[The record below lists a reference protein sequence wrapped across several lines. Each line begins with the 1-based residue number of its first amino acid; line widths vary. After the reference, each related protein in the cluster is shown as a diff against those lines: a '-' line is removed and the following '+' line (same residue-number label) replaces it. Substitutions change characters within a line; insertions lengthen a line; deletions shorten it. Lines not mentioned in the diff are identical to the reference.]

1 MSRVILVSNRLPV
14 TIKRSRSQDSNGQT
28 LTMSAGGLVT
38 GLSPLHARS
47 DGVWIGHPGEHP
59 NASTLRQLEQQRLV
73 PVDVPPRDYRNYYE
87 GYSNS
92 ALWPLFH
99 YFVERCEFDPAHYEA
114 YRSVNERF
122 ADQVAKVA
130 KPDDL
135 IWVHDY
141 QLMLLPEM
149 LRSRIPQ
156 ARIGFFLHI
165 PFPSSETFRVLPQRS
180 QILRG
185 LLGADLIGVH
195 TYEYAENLQRSFRRL
210 LGLESNRGALRYSGR
225 SVRIQAL
232 PIGIDTKEMRK
243 AAFSNE
249 AERYLLDLKRRI
261 GDRQVVLGV
270 DRLDYTKG
278 LPLKL
283 QAWRRLLAGSPALR
297 RRAMLIQIAVPSRE
311 NIGSYQQQKDEVERL
326 VGEIN
331 GLYGSPGRVPIHYM
345 YQSVSREELG
355 ALYRLADVALVSPVR
370 DGLNL
375 VAKEYVACRDD
386 GGGVLALSEF
396 AGAASELGESLR
408 LNPWDIEGTAAQIER
423 GLEMDFGERQERMR
437 PMYHRVVQNDVHRW
451 VERFMTALTE
461 PEVEELRVPPQLQS
475 TVLAETIGPHLATA
489 RRALLM
495 LDYDGSLREFTE
507 RYEDALPTG
516 EILDILTEL
525 GSLDGVSTY
534 INSGRDRN
542 TLGEWF
548 KGVPVGLIAEHGS
561 WIREVGESKW
571 RRMGPPP
578 DLSWK
583 GVVRPVL
590 EEYAERTPGARIEE
604 KSAALVWHYREADD
618 SLGEWQALELMS
630 VLEDML
636 SGSPVEILSGARI
649 IEIRQQ
655 GVDKGSAFEH
665 VSEAYGPFDFVLA
678 TGDDRT
684 DEDIFA
690 RLPLEA
696 YSVKIGGGQ
705 SGARAAVGSP
715 GSVRRLLRAL
725 IAARRRVAVAQF

>member
-1 MSRVILVSNRLPV
+1 MTISRV
-14 TIKRSRSQDSNGQT
+14 RSGNGQR
-28 LTMSAGGLVT
+28 LNMSSGGLVT
-38 GLSPLHARS
+38 GLAPLHARG
-47 DGVWIGHPGEHP
+47 DGLWVGHPGEQP
-59 NASTLRQLEQQRLV
+59 NEETLKELEKQRLV
-73 PVDVPPRDYRNYYE
+73 PVEVPTREFRNYYE

-99 YFVERCEFDPAHYEA
+99 YFFERCEFDPAQFEA

-122 ADQVAKVA
+122 ADAVAELA

-135 IWVHDY
+135 IWLHDY

-149 LRSRIPQ
+149 LRQRVPGV
-156 ARIGFFLHI
+156 RIGFFLHI
-165 PFPSSETFRVLPQRS
+165 PFPSSETFRVLPQRT

-210 LGLESNRGALRYSGR
+210 LGIETVRGQLRYSGR
-225 SVRIQAL
+225 NVRIQAL
-232 PIGIDTKEMRK
+232 PIGIDTDELRE
-243 AAFSNE
+243 AAFSKE
-249 AERYLLDLKRRI
+249 ADRYLVELKRRI
-261 GDRQVVLGV
+261 GDRQVVLGI

-283 QAWRRLLAGSPALR
+283 QAWRRLLASSQRWR
-297 RRAMLIQIAVPSRE
+297 RRAVLIQLAVPSRE
-311 NIGSYQQQKDEVERL
+311 NIESYHQQKDEVERL

-331 GLYGSPGRVPIHYM
+331 GLYGSPGQVPIQYM
-345 YQSVSREELG
+345 YQSVSKAELG
-355 ALYRLADVALVSPVR
+355 ALYRLADVAFVSPIR

-386 GGGVLALSEF
+386 GGGVLVLSEF

-408 LNPWDIEGTAAQIER
+408 INPWDIEGTASQIER
-423 GLEMDFGERQERMR
+423 AIEMDYGERQERMR
-437 PMYHRVVQNDVHRW
+437 PMFHRVVQNDVHRW
-451 VERFMTALTE
+451 VERFMSSLTE
-461 PEVEELRVPPQLQS
+461 PEVEEVQFPPSLQS
-475 TVLAETIGPHLATA
+475 QVLAETLAPQLATA
-489 RRALLM
+489 EKALLM

-507 RYEDALPTG
+507 RYEDAVPTD
-516 EILDILTEL
+516 EILEILSAL
-525 GSLDGVSTY
+525 GDLEGVTAY

-542 TLGEWF
+542 TLTEWF
-548 KGVPVGLIAEHGS
+548 SDVPISLIAEHGL
-561 WIREVGESKW
+561 WIREAGDIEW

-578 DLSWK
+578 DLRWK
-583 GVVRPVL
+583 EIVRPVL
-590 EEYAERTPGARIEE
+590 ADYSNRTPGARIEE
-604 KSAALVWHYREADD
+604 KSSALVWHYREADD
-618 SLGEWQALELMS
+618 ALGEWQALELMS

-636 SGSPVEILSGARI
+636 SGSPVEILSGARV

-655 GVDKGSAFEH
+655 GVDKGRAFEF
-665 VSEAYGPFDFVLA
+665 VNDSQGPFDFILA

-690 RLPLEA
+690 RMPEGA

-705 SGARAAVGSP
+705 SAARAAVGSP
-715 GSVRRLLRAL
+715 GSLRRLLRSL
-725 IAARRRVAVAQF
+725 IDVRRGVDQNGAKPA

>member
-14 TIKRSRSQDSNGQT
+14 TIRRSRGSEQT
-28 LTMSAGGLVT
+28 LDMSAGGLVT
-38 GLSPLHARS
+38 GLAPLHAKS
-47 DGVWIGHPGEHP
+47 NGVWIGHPGENP
-59 NASTLRQLEQQRLV
+59 NAKTLEELEKRRLV
-73 PVDVPPRDYRNYYE
+73 PVDVPTREYRSYYE
-87 GYSNS
+87 GYSNT

-99 YFVERCEFDPAHYEA
+99 YFVERGEFDPAQFEA

-122 ADQVAKVA
+122 ADKVA
-130 KPDDL
+130 SIAEPDDL

-149 LRSRIPQ
+149 LRQRVPS

-165 PFPSSETFRVLPQRS
+165 PFPSSETFRVLPQRT

-210 LGLESNRGALRYSGR
+210 LGIETVRGALRYSGR
-225 SVRIQAL
+225 SVRIQSH
-232 PIGIDTKEMRK
+232 PIGIDTDEMRA
-243 AAFSNE
+243 AAFSKKADHE
-249 AERYLLDLKRRI
+249 LVELKRRI
-261 GDRQVVLGV
+261 GDRQVVLGI

-283 QAWRRLLAGSPALR
+283 MAWRRLLSGSQRWR
-297 RRAMLIQIAVPSRE
+297 RGAMLIQLAVPSRE
-311 NIGSYQQQKDEVERL
+311 NIDSYSQQKDEVERL

-345 YQSVSREELG
+345 YQTVSREELG
-355 ALYRLADVALVSPVR
+355 ALYRLADVAFVSPLR

-396 AGAASELGESLR
+396 AGAVSELGESLR

-423 GLEMDFGERQERMR
+423 ALEMDFGERQERMR

-451 VERFMTALTE
+451 VERFMSALTE
-461 PEVEELRVPPQLQS
+461 AEVEELQVPPQLQS
-475 TVLAETIGPHLATA
+475 QVLAGTLGPQLATA
-489 RRALLM
+489 GKALLM

-507 RYEDALPTG
+507 RYEDAEPTP
-516 EILDILTEL
+516 EILEILTSL
-525 GSLDGVSTY
+525 GELDGVRTY

-548 KGVPVGLIAEHGS
+548 SGAPVSLIAEHGS
-561 WIREVGESKW
+561 WIREAGDAKW
-571 RRMGPPP
+571 TRMGPPP
-578 DLSWK
+578 DLRWK
-583 GVVRPVL
+583 ESVRPVL
-590 EEYAERTPGARIEE
+590 TEYSERTPGARIEE
-604 KSAALVWHYREADD
+604 KSSALVWHYREADD
-618 SLGEWQALELMS
+618 ALGEWQALELMS

-655 GVDKGSAFEH
+655 GVDKGRAFEH
-665 VSEAYGPFDFVLA
+665 VNELLGPFDFILV

-690 RLPLEA
+690 RLPDDA
-696 YSVKIGGGQ
+696 YSVKVGGGQ
-705 SGARAAVGSP
+705 SSARAAVGSP
-715 GSVRRLLRAL
+715 GSIRRLLRAM
-725 IAARRRVAVAQF
+725 IGARRDRTGTGV